1 MTNTI
6 DWTGWWESLPEG
18 IRRQVDGYVLQD
30 RRMYA
35 VRTVWQAGRAHG
47 LGLNE
52 AQELVHTRYEA
63 LGDRVALTPDS
74 PSTWSPW
81 PPAPPAPRAGWPRSR
96 PSGTGTPSTT
106 GSSCCWPS
114 PKTRPRTT
122 NWPRST
128 GVRGCAPSRIPRP
141 TAGALDPHAAAATR
155 AGTALAEHLG
165 VPFHFASPGTPDD
178 EAPRWRDG
186 AGGPDRPATP

>member
-47 LGLNE
+47 LGLNP
-52 AQELVHTRYEA
+52 AQELVQSRYEA
-63 LGDRVALTPDS
+63 FGDRVAFTPDS
-74 PSTWSPW
+74 PLDLGSLAARASGAPGRVAAIEAVWDGDTVHDWFVLLLAVTED
-81 PPAPPAPRAGWPRSR
+81 PPADYELATVYWRTGLRALE
-96 PSGTGTPSTT
+96 
-106 GSSCCWPS
+106 
-114 PKTRPRTT
+114 
-122 NWPRST
+122 
-128 GVRGCAPSRIPRP
+128 AE
-141 TAGALDPHAAAATR
+141 GADPGPLNPHAAAATR
-155 AGTALAEHLG
+155 AGTALAERLG

-178 EAPRWRDG
+178 RVSRWRDG
-186 AGGPDRPATP
+186 P